1 MSLGTTGKKP
11 SKDGPEITGLDS
23 KKAVAV
29 ACGVDVDGFNIDT
42 FAVHANEARTRVRTS
57 NLMRM
62 GLLLL
67 SESNTGVSTQ
77 NPAQKFLVL
86 GQSKIVR

>member
-11 SKDGPEITGLDS
+11 SKDGPEVTGLDS
-23 KKAVAV
+23 TKAVAF

-42 FAVHANEARTRVRTS
+42 FAVHANEARTRVKTS

-62 GLLLL
+62 GLLL
-67 SESNTGVSTQ
+67 SKSNTGVSTQ
-77 NPAQKFLVL
+77 NPAQKFLGL
-86 GQSKIVR
+86 GQTKIVR